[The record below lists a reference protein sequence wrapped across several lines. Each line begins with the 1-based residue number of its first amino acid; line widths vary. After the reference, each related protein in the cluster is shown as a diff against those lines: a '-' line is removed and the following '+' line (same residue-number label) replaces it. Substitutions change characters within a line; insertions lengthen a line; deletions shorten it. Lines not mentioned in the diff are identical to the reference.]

1 MWCDAS
7 TFRWAEQ
14 GRAWRFSLTAL
25 FGLWVL
31 KSLPSIGA
39 SYPRRNACPRIFSI
53 QFLLQMRRE
62 ITICKYNYFVSM
74 NVRSRFSG
82 HSDFGRIEPRLAI
95 SAILGTGMLESA
107 CGTVVGAD

>member
-1 MWCDAS
+1 LRFAPKASTPSWKILRAAQPAIALAFGLVNKIGGKKATVAVARKLAVILHRMWCDAS

-53 QFLLQMRRE
+53 QFL
-62 ITICKYNYFVSM
+62 
-74 NVRSRFSG
+74 
-82 HSDFGRIEPRLAI
+82 
-95 SAILGTGMLESA
+95 
-107 CGTVVGAD
+107 